1 MPLYRHKYN
10 IILDQIIRDE
20 FTLHQIAFHRNMTE
34 EKGGLGRFGHF
45 KAISDFMCPSVI
57 WNQWT
62 ERAIQSLCDDTY
74 ALKIG
79 NLIHRYVTWMGCA
92 AAGKTYDAVLYA
104 YNWWGIDPRNSI
116 CLLTTTSAKMARR
129 RMWGPMQEFFN
140 KSPRK
145 PGHIVDSKST
155 IQAVQGDDKHSI
167 SVIAVEKGETAKAVA
182 RIQGQHAPRILV
194 VIDEATDTPIAI
206 VKACE
211 NLKKACQDFT
221 LLMIGNP
228 KGYMDPLG
236 KSGEPKGGWSSVSV
250 EEDQWLTKEGICLHF
265 DGHKSPNVL
274 AGETLYPF
282 LYTYEDYL
290 INKGKRGVDTLESW
304 QFDRGFPAPEGVT
317 NTVMTYQMV
326 EKYGGREKFNWYQKA
341 TPIAALDPA
350 FGGDRCVLKFGLLGD
365 YTEKSVMGDEIQ
377 STKLGLQITET
388 IEIQPQAKSDHEM
401 EYQIAWRVKIECEK
415 RGVIPKHFGCDATGT
430 GRGVFAVLAHEWS
443 SDIHR
448 VEFGGT
454 PSERPASEEDP
465 RPSRD
470 VYDRRVT
477 ELWFF
482 CREVLKSGQLK
493 GLSDDDVLEF
503 SFRQYEHEDKKIKL
517 ETKADCKLRL
527 EQSPDHADAV
537 AVLCEVARQH
547 GLNAGGEIK
556 SRSNKDALAK
566 AREFGSLYDNDQDDT
581 EEKETELFEAFE
593 GL

>member
-1 MPLYRHKYN
+1 MPRYRHKYN
-10 IILDQIIRDE
+10 IILPYIVRDA
-20 FTLHQIAFHRNMTE
+20 FTIEQFGFEYNQTE
-34 EKGGLGRFGHF
+34 EKGGLGRYGHF
-45 KAISDFMCPSVI
+45 RKICDFMSPHVG
-57 WNQWT
+57 WNPWAEKFIKT
-62 ERAIQSLCDDTY
+62 LCDDSY
-74 ALKIG
+74 ALKMD
-79 NLIHRYVTWMGCA
+79 NLIHRYVTMMGCA
-92 AAGKTYDAVLYA
+92 AAAKTFNAALYA
-104 YNWWGIDPRNSI
+104 YHWWGIAPGNSI

-129 RMWGPMQEFFN
+129 RIWGPLVDLYN

-145 PGHIVDSKST
+145 PGHLVDSKSI
-155 IQAVQGDDKHSI
+155 IQSVQGNDKYSI
-167 SVIAVEKGETAKAVA
+167 SVIAVEKGETAKAVSK
-182 RIQGQHAPRILV
+182 IQGQHAPRILV
-194 VIDEATDTPIAI
+194 VIDEATDTPVAI

-211 NLKKACQDFT
+211 NLKKSCQDFT

-236 KSGEPKGGWSSVSV
+236 KAGEPKLGWSSVSV
-250 EEDQWLTKEGICLHF
+250 EDEEWKTNEGICIHF

-274 AGETLYPF
+274 AGETIYPYI
-282 LYTYEDYL
+282 YTYEDYL
-290 INKGKRGVDTLESW
+290 INKGKRGSDTLESW
-304 QFDRGFPAPEGVT
+304 QFDRGFPAPDGVV

-326 EKYGGREKFNWYQKA
+326 EKYGGRGTFQWYQRA
-341 TPIAALDPA
+341 TPVAALDPA

-365 YTEKSVMGDEIQ
+365 FVQKSSFGE
-377 STKLGLQITET
+377 SPSSKLGLQITET
-388 IEIQPQAKSDHEM
+388 VEIHPKAKSEHEM
-401 EYQIAWRVKIECEK
+401 EYQIAWQVMEECKK
-415 RGVIPKHFGCDATGT
+415 RGVHPKNFGADATGT

-443 SDIHR
+443 SEIVR
-448 VEFGGT
+448 VEFGGS

-465 RPSRD
+465 RQSKD

-493 GLSDDDVLEF
+493 GLSSDDVLEF

-547 GLNAGGEIK
+547 GLNAGGQIK
-556 SRSNKDALAK
+556 TRSKEDALAK
-566 AREFGSLYDNDQDDT
+566 ARDFGSLYEDDQDDT
-581 EEKETELFEAFE
+581 EQKEPELFEAFE